1 MKYILLDLQAK
12 DEGVAIIKINRPEVL
27 NALNK
32 EVMSEL
38 STAIEIVGADDK
50 IKVLIITGTGERSFC
65 AGADIRYVV
74 NIDPIEAERYATF
87 IHTLLNKIENLEKP
101 VIAAINGYALGGGC
115 ELALACDIRI
125 ASSNAKIGQTEA
137 TIGIPPGWG
146 GTQRLLRI
154 VGLAKTKELIYTGK
168 MITAYEAERIGLV
181 NKLVSLTPK
190 DELSAAEETTTT
202 TASSKEEQQEEE
214 KQIANKLAKILNEKL
229 MDECLAFAKEIT
241 KNSFAAVKTSKMLI
255 NKGMDADIDTGLRLE
270 IYGWALCF
278 AYEERQKMMSSFL
291 NKGKK
296 ERERSLF
303 RVITLPFSVCLGLIC
318 LQCVTD
324 QMTHVEAIR
333 PKRDLLSP

>member
-1 MKYILLDLQAK
+1 MSVVMMKYILLELQRDK
-12 DEGVAIIKINRPEVL
+12 DIAIIKINRPEVL

-32 EVMSEL
+32 DVISEL
-38 STAIEIVGADDK
+38 STAIDIVGADDK
-50 IKVLIITGTGERSFC
+50 IRVLIITGTGERSFC

-115 ELALACDIRI
+115 ELALASDIRI

-190 DELSAAEETTTT
+190 DELSAAEETTAT

-278 AYEERQKMMSSFL
+278 AHEDRQKMMSSFL
-291 NKGKK
+291 NRGKK
-296 ERERSLF
+296 
-303 RVITLPFSVCLGLIC
+303 
-318 LQCVTD
+318 
-324 QMTHVEAIR
+324 
-333 PKRDLLSP
+333 

>member
-1 MKYILLDLQAK
+1 MSAVSRYIVLEFQTDYN
-12 DEGVAIIKINRPEVL
+12 VAVIKINRPDVL

-38 STAIEIVGADDK
+38 SKAIDVVASDDS
-50 IKVLIITGTGERSFC
+50 IELLIITGTGERSFC

-87 IHTLLNKIENLEKP
+87 VHTLLNKIENLEKP

-125 ASSNAKIGQTEA
+125 ASSNAKIGQTEV

-154 VGLAKTKELIYTGK
+154 VGPAKAKELIYTGK
-168 MITAYEAERIGLV
+168 MITAEEAERIGLV
-181 NKLVSLTPK
+181 NKVVSLT
-190 DELSAAEETTTT
+190 SEEEDRSPDQMTTTTT
-202 TASSKEEQQEEE
+202 TANASKEEEQQQEKER
-214 KQIANKLAKILNEKL
+214 ANQLAKLLNKKL
-229 MDECLAFAKEIT
+229 MDECLSLAKEIT
-241 KNSFAAVKTSKMLI
+241 KNSFTAVKTSKMLI

-278 AYEERQKMMSSFL
+278 AHEDRQKMMSSFL
-291 NKGKK
+291 KKGKK
-296 ERERSLF
+296 
-303 RVITLPFSVCLGLIC
+303 
-318 LQCVTD
+318 
-324 QMTHVEAIR
+324 
-333 PKRDLLSP
+333 